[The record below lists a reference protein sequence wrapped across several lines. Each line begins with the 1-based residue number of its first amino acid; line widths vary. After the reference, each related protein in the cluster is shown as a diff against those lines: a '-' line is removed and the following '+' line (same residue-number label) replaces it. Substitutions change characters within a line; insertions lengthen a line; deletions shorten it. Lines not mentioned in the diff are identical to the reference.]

1 MKVEERGNRNIR
13 RREREREDSRFG
25 CDGKEGRV

>member
-1 MKVEERGNRNIR
+1 MKVEEGGIRNIR
-13 RREREREDSRFG
+13 RRERVDSRFG